1 MCGEPLVYPSPQPP
15 STPSRACISRQ
26 STVSSYLRFHLDHL
40 ACKPAAV
47 PLRHPVR
54 RVLGFLD
61 VAVQPRWPP
70 RSGSKGLR
78 QRRAAS
84 PGPRC
89 TGHHRALRF
98 WRQCARCRFP
108 GGCGTLGRCTSTG
121 HLPALPRSAAQPM
134 AGIGSRWLGTAN
146 SSIPAT
152 PDELLTRRCARR
164 CCG

>member
-1 MCGEPLVYPSPQPP
+1 MCGG
-15 STPSRACISRQ
+15 TPSLSIAATAQHPFQGLHLSPVNSQ
-26 STVSSYLRFHLDHL
+26 SVLALHLDHL
-40 ACKPAAV
+40 ACKPVAV
-47 PLRHPVR
+47 PLRHPVC

-61 VAVQPRWPP
+61 VAVQPRGRQGQVQKVCGKGAP
-70 RSGSKGLR
+70 RLPV
-78 QRRAAS
+78 RAAQA
-84 PGPRC
+84 
-89 TGHHRALRF
+89 TIVRF
-98 WRQCARCRFP
+98 ASGDQCGRCRFP

-121 HLPALPRSAAQPM
+121 YLPALPRSAAQPM